1 MPREIHFEVSSGD
14 PMNAV
19 KCEGEVFDWTFQT
32 WDGPQDYRLIPTGPD
47 GGTLDVADL
56 DAPLATVIGNGG
68 KNARANSLILGRHVV
83 CCEDPDGGRFGLRQA
98 NPSAR

>member
-1 MPREIHFEVSSGD
+1 MPREIHIEVSSGD

-83 CCEDPDGGRFGLRQA
+83 CCEDPDGGLFGLRQA
-98 NPSAR
+98 NASAP